1 MIKRVRLLF
10 FPIALS
16 LLLAACAA
24 PPTSAPSTQ
33 AEPVAPAA
41 TEAPL
46 VEAKPT
52 EAAAINT
59 GAMTKRILRLR
70 FPSDLVN
77 ADPAFHP
84 AGIDTLT
91 AETVGEGLFTFKA
104 GTWELQPVLAESYKI
119 SDDGLRIDFK
129 LREGVQFQKGQG
141 ELTTDDVKF
150 SYERFLDEKL
160 NASYKGDWE
169 ALDTVEVKDKYNGT
183 IVLKRPFAPLWGST
197 LPVAAGIV
205 ISKKYVEELG
215 AEKYATNPLG
225 TGPYEFAE
233 WKPNERVILKRNE
246 AYWGE
251 TPYWD
256 EIHFVPIKD
265 DAAAEIA
272 LEAGEIDYTSVTE
285 AGLGRFASN
294 DKFTTKSFSTMDY
307 SGIFINVQ
315 HPKLSNI
322 KVREALRY
330 AIDVGSINAAVHEGK
345 FERMCAIVASSQI
358 GYWADAPCYDRD
370 LDKAKALLAE
380 AGVTS
385 LDLNLVTED
394 SDTAKAKAEIIQANL
409 KDIGINVNIVPQDGG
424 AYWDGGF
431 GDKAVKERELV
442 LFDWGT
448 NNPDPHWQMV
458 WFSCAQVGQY
468 NWMYWCDKDFD
479 TANLD
484 GTTTLDNAKRAEAY
498 VKAQQLW
505 DANANVVWTLRPTE
519 SYAWAANLVP
529 AQQPTGL
536 AIPKEFRLK

>member
-1 MIKRVRLLF
+1 MTKPFRALF
-10 FPIALS
+10 VPVAMGLI
-16 LLLAACAA
+16 LAACAA
-24 PPTSAPSTQ
+24 PPTAQAPS
-33 AEPVAPAA
+33 APAA
-41 TEAPL
+41 EATAAPAM
-46 VEAKPT
+46 EAKPT
-52 EAAAINT
+52 EPAAMD
-59 GAMTKRILRLR
+59 AMEKRILRIR

-91 AETVGEGLFTFKA
+91 AETVGEGLFTFKP
-104 GTWELQPVLAESYKI
+104 GTWEVQPVLAESYTV

-141 ELTTDDVKF
+141 ELTAEDVKF

-169 ALDTVEVKDKYNGT
+169 ALDKVEVKDKYNGT

-197 LPVAAGIV
+197 LPVAAGV
-205 ISKKYVEELG
+205 VLSKKYVEALG
-215 AEKYATNPLG
+215 PEKYATNPLG
-225 TGPYEFAE
+225 SGPYEFVE

-246 AYWGE
+246 SYWGE
-251 TPYWD
+251 KPFWG

-272 LEAGEIDYTSVTE
+272 LEAGEVDFTVVTE
-285 AGLGRFASN
+285 AGLTRFAGN
-294 DKFTTKSFSTMDY
+294 DKFNTQSFTTMDY
-307 SGIFINVQ
+307 SGVFINVQ
-315 HPKLSNI
+315 HPKLSDIN
-322 KVREALRY
+322 VREAIRY
-330 AIDVGSINAAVHEGK
+330 AIDVDAINQAVHEGR
-345 FERMCAIVASSQI
+345 FERMCAIVAPSQI
-358 GYWADAPCYDRD
+358 GYWADAPCYNRD
-370 LDKAKALLAE
+370 VNKAKE
-380 AGVTS
+380 FMQKAGLDS
-385 LDLNLVTED
+385 LDLTLVTED

-409 KDIGINVNIVPQDGG
+409 KDIGINLTIKPEDGG

-431 GDKAVKERELV
+431 GEKAAKERELV

-479 TANLD
+479 QANLD
-484 GTTTLDNAKRAEAY
+484 GATTLDNAKRSAAY

-505 DANANVVWTLRPTE
+505 DANANVVWTLRPTG
-519 SYAWAANLVP
+519 SYAWRTGLMP

-536 AIPKEFRLK
+536 EIPRAFRLK

>member
-1 MIKRVRLLF
+1 M
-10 FPIALS
+10 S

-24 PPTSAPSTQ
+24 PPAAQ
-33 AEPVAPAA
+33 APAA
-41 TEAPL
+41 PATEASTPQ
-46 VEAKPT
+46 T
-52 EAAAINT
+52 
-59 GAMTKRILRLR
+59 RILRIR

-91 AETVGEGLFTFKA
+91 AETVGEGLFTFKP
-104 GTWELQPVLAESYKI
+104 GTWELQPVLAESYQV

-141 ELTTDDVKF
+141 ELTAEDVKF
-150 SYERFLDEKL
+150 SYERFLDPKL
-160 NASYKGDWE
+160 DASYKGDWE

-205 ISKKYVEELG
+205 LSKKYTEEIG
-215 AEKYATNPLG
+215 PEKYATSPLG

-246 AYWGE
+246 GYGGE
-251 TPYWD
+251 KPFWD
-256 EIHFVPIKD
+256 EIHFVPIND

-272 LEAGEIDYTSVTE
+272 LEAGEIDFTSVTE
-285 AGLGRFASN
+285 AGLARFAAN
-294 DKFTTKSFSTMDY
+294 DTFTTQSFSTMDY
-307 SGIFINVQ
+307 AGVFINVQ
-315 HPKLSNI
+315 HPKLKDIN
-322 KVREALRY
+322 VREALRY
-330 AIDVGSINAAVHEGK
+330 AIDADAINQAVHEGK
-345 FERMCAIVASSQI
+345 FERMCAIVAPSQI
-358 GYWADAPCYDRD
+358 GHWADAPCYTRD
-370 LDKAKALLAE
+370 VDKAKAFMQQ
-380 AGVTS
+380 AGLES
-385 LDLNLVTED
+385 LDLTLVTED
-394 SDTAKAKAEIIQANL
+394 SDTAKVKAEIIQANL
-409 KDIGINVNIVPQDGG
+409 KDIGINLTIKPQDGG

-431 GDKAVKERELV
+431 GDKAVQERELV

-458 WFSCAQVGQY
+458 WFSCEQVGQY

-479 TANLD
+479 QANLD
-484 GTTTLDNAKRAEAY
+484 GATTLDPAKRGEAY
-498 VKAQQLW
+498 IRSQQLW

-519 SYAWAANLVP
+519 SYAWAATIVP

-536 AIPKEFRLK
+536 AIPAAFRSK